1 MNLTKIKKFLA
12 AASLAIMMCFAF
24 AGCSMMGGTT
34 GTSGTAATG
43 AGAGGT
49 IQLVLS
55 MVVLFAVFYF
65 FMIRPE
71 KKRKKKIEEM
81 RSSLGV
87 GDPIVTIGGMKG
99 KIVSMSDDSIT
110 FETGEDRVRI
120 EVAKWAI
127 SRKAK

>member
-1 MNLTKIKKFLA
+1 MNLTKVKKFLA
-12 AASLAIMMCFAF
+12 AISIAIMMCFAF
-24 AGCSMMGGTT
+24 AGCTTGTT
-34 GTSGTAATG
+34 GTTGTGTG
-43 AGAGGT
+43 STAGGT

-81 RSSLGV
+81 RSSLSV

>member
-1 MNLTKIKKFLA
+1 MNLTKVKKFLA
-12 AASLAIMMCFAF
+12 AISIAIMMCFAF